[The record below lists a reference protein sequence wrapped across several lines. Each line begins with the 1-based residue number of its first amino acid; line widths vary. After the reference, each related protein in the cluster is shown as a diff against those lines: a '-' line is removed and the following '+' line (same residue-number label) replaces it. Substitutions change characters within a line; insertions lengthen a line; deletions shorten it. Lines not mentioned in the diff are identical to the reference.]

1 MTTPDADGQVAAPP
15 FFPQRIPTTRTRARS
30 DAPDVPG
37 RRADIEIRQSQDRAP
52 ASQRR
57 PINMPRKSRRDL
69 LGPWPQRRQE
79 QRENVLMELARQL
92 RAEFRTA
99 QHQSQ
104 RP

>member
-1 MTTPDADGQVAAPP
+1 
-15 FFPQRIPTTRTRARS
+15 
-30 DAPDVPG
+30 
-37 RRADIEIRQSQDRAP
+37 
-52 ASQRR
+52 
-57 PINMPRKSRRDL
+57 MPRKSRRDL